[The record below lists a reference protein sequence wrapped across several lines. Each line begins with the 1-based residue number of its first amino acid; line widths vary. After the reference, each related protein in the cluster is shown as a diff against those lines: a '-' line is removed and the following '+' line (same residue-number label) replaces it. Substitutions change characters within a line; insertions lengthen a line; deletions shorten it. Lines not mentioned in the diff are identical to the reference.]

1 MAVKKINS
9 VDIGVD
15 IENVDCGETNLKDA
29 LGDNFFTRNENLD
42 EILTSI
48 EETQRQERTL
58 IDHCLTL
65 EANIQQKIVEI
76 NKIKNE
82 IKQAQND
89 INNLKTN
96 NLLVTKV
103 VWDAAE
109 YRTLRQILGP
119 IEDMPVNTIRDW
131 LNRLEQRITVRNVW
145 SEIGN
150 NDIKNTDFTID
161 NDSIVS
167 IIRTDMELIPND
179 VETIVNIQEEE

>member
-9 VDIGVD
+9 VDIGVN
-15 IENVDCGETNLKDA
+15 IENVDCEGTNLKDA

-65 EANIQQKIVEI
+65 EANIQQKIAEI
-76 NKIKNE
+76 NKIKNK

-150 NDIKNTDFTID
+150 NDIENTDFTID

>member
-65 EANIQQKIVEI
+65 EANIQQKIAEI
-76 NKIKNE
+76 NKIKNG

-109 YRTLRQILGP
+109 YRTLR
-119 IEDMPVNTIRDW
+119 
-131 LNRLEQRITVRNVW
+131 
-145 SEIGN
+145 
-150 NDIKNTDFTID
+150 
-161 NDSIVS
+161 
-167 IIRTDMELIPND
+167 
-179 VETIVNIQEEE
+179 